1 MLLTVHRSGKLL
13 KPLIRSVYL
22 RKKCVKLCI
31 SGTIENHTRHKRR
44 HRWRYLGRRGVCQVT
59 LYGSVAMLRLKLL
72 LAITMFVDTSETE
85 IARGVTAATL
95 RPRCTL

>member
-13 KPLIRSVYL
+13 KPLIRSAYL
-22 RKKCVKLCI
+22 RKKCVELCI
-31 SGTIENHTRHKRR
+31 SGTIENRTRHR
-44 HRWRYLGRRGVCQVT
+44 HRRRWRNLGRRGVCQVT
-59 LYGSVAMLRLKLL
+59 LHESFAMLRLKLL

-85 IARGVTAATL
+85 MARGVATL